1 MKVNL
6 SKYDNRWYKPGGILK
21 RGSWYMLN
29 ILFLKTS
36 LLPFNGFKRFILRA
50 YGARLG
56 KGIVIKPGVSIKYPW
71 FLTVG
76 DHCWI
81 GENVWI
87 DNLSEINIGNNVCI
101 SQGALLLCGNH
112 DFTKEYFDLIVQP
125 IHLEEGVWI
134 GARSIVCP
142 GTVCK
147 SHAVLTAGSVA
158 RGILEPYT
166 IYQGNPV
173 IAIKSRLIR

>member
-1 MKVNL
+1 MKVDL
-6 SKYDNRWYKPGGILK
+6 SKYDNRWFMPGGILK

-29 ILFLKTS
+29 LLFLKS
-36 LLPFNGFKRFILRA
+36 SVLPFYGFKRFILRA
-50 YGARLG
+50 FGARLG
-56 KGIVIKPGVSIKYPW
+56 KGVIVKPGVSIKYPW
-71 FLTVG
+71 LLTVG

-81 GENVWI
+81 GEKVWI
-87 DNLSEINIGNNVCI
+87 DNLAGVTMGNNVCI

-112 DFTKEYFDLIVQP
+112 DFTKEYFDLLVQP
-125 IHLEEGVWI
+125 ILLEDGVWI
-134 GARSIVCP
+134 GARAIVCP

-158 RGILEPYT
+158 RGVLEPYT

-173 IAIKSRLIR
+173 IAVKPRLIK